1 MHISDACSD
10 TGTTLAGGEGH
21 VWMNA
26 PLYKDNIYCQ
36 WQINVEFGKVSIA
49 YSLMETNMT
58 YFRFWRVTN
67 MCIFWKRYA
76 VSSQATNAPICLFA
90 WQPLWIFKMP
100 EIESRFANTSAL

>member
-1 MHISDACSD
+1 MRISDACSA

-49 YSLMETNMT
+49 YPLSDI
-58 YFRFWRVTN
+58 YFNIIT
-67 MCIFWKRYA
+67 A
-76 VSSQATNAPICLFA
+76 VKTKSHVDYVNIC
-90 WQPLWIFKMP
+90 QGKTRP
-100 EIESRFANTSAL
+100 E